1 MADRL
6 VTASHPAVVS
16 PPHDRSFPVF
26 RRIGA
31 DTRGYQARQM
41 YPIVQGN
48 QALGNDLAQNS
59 GRIFALDVLRGIAIL
74 GTLATNIWLFT
85 SGFTLGFPGGA
96 GMPTGQEADWLGTL
110 SNWLPNG
117 KFLGLLTIMFG
128 IGLEIQRQ
136 AALRA
141 GRRWPG
147 KYPWRAA
154 LLFLDGFLNYVFVVQ
169 FDVLRAYAVVGLL
182 VAFLLLTSEKVQW
195 WLIGAFLTAH
205 LGWMTWQAVGA
216 GNDPGGM
223 REAFPERLPSAADPG
238 AAPSYWDSVVG
249 NIGNLGSGF
258 GPGSEFFTILLM
270 GGGLFL
276 LGAKLYR
283 HGIFTDA
290 KRRLRRWLIAIGFG
304 VALPLDYLLS
314 QTGVFPAELGGFA
327 RYGTAPVVALGIL
340 ALVGEFYSGRSRIG
354 LPGRLLSYVGRM
366 ALSCYLLQNILG
378 VLAQYTVLRL
388 PVFQQIGNTLTTYVA
403 YTLISATLIVFSWLW
418 LRRFSR
424 GPFELAW
431 NWGYRK
437 LARE

>member
-1 MADRL
+1 MYSTVRENDGVGRRTT
-6 VTASHPAVVS
+6 VPAATGS
-16 PPHDRSFPVF
+16 D
-26 RRIGA
+26 
-31 DTRGYQARQM
+31 
-41 YPIVQGN
+41 
-48 QALGNDLAQNS
+48 
-59 GRIFALDVLRGIAIL
+59 RIFALDVLRGIAIL
-74 GTLATNIWLFT
+74 GTLATNTWLFT
-85 SGFTLGFPGGA
+85 SGLPG
-96 GMPTGQEADWLGTL
+96 TGQPDRLGTF

-141 GRRWPG
+141 GKRWPG

-154 LLFLDGFLNYVFVVQ
+154 LLFLDGFLNYIFVVQ

-205 LGWMTWQAVGA
+205 LGWMTWQAVGGA
-216 GNDPGGM
+216 
-223 REAFPERLPSAADPG
+223 RETLAQGLPSAPDLG
-238 AAPSYWDSVVG
+238 STTSYWDSVMANASG
-249 NIGNLGSGF
+249 LGSGF

-270 GGGLFL
+270 GAGLFL
-276 LGAKLYR
+276 VGAKLYR
-283 HGIFTDA
+283 RGIFTDA
-290 KRRLRRWLIAIGFG
+290 KRRLRWWLIAIGFG
-304 VALPLDYLLS
+304 VALPLDHLLS
-314 QTGVFPAELGGFA
+314 QTEVFPAELSGFA

-340 ALVGEFYSGRSRIG
+340 ASVAEFYHRRGKIG
-354 LPGRLLSYVGRM
+354 LPGRLLSCVGRM
-366 ALSCYLLQNILG
+366 ALSCYLLQNVLG
-378 VLAQYTVLRL
+378 VLAQYTVLRM
-388 PVFQQIGNTLTTYVA
+388 PVFEQLGNTLTTYLA
-403 YTLISATLIVFSWLW
+403 YALISATLIVFSWLW